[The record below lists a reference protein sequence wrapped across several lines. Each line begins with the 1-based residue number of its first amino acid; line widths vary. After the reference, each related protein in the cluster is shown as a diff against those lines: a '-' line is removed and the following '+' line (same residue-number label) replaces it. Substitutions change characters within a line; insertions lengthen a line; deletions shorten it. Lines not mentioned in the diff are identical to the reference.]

1 QVVKPSCSPRS
12 ARRRKRKPRMFVGR
26 GKGPCYGRPRLTFTT
41 PRRRVAMRIVTLFV
55 SACWCVGLPAHA
67 SAPATLKA
75 EPLVLPGGPSPVG
88 MDYLA
93 YDDSTKTVWV
103 PAGNTGKV
111 DVVDSATR
119 QIRAVDG
126 FPTAQRGT
134 RSVGPSSATVGAG
147 VVYVG
152 NRGDSSVCA

>member
-1 QVVKPSCSPRS
+1 MRVVIFFLS
-12 ARRRKRKPRMFVGR
+12 A
-26 GKGPCYGRPRLTFTT
+26 L
-41 PRRRVAMRIVTLFV
+41 
-55 SACWCVGLPAHA
+55 SCVGFAVQAGAP
-67 SAPATLKA
+67 SALKA
-75 EPLVLPGGPSPVG
+75 EPLVLPGGPAPVG

-111 DVVDSATR
+111 DVVDSTTR

-134 RSVGPSSATVGAG
+134 RTVGPSSATVGAG

-152 NRGDSSVCA
+152 NRADSSICAVHRIVAAARSK